1 MLSHFH
7 GIQHADDHKRIYQ
20 GLDVEIDIA
29 EGRVILG
36 QFFILKFDFS
46 TINRSTNIEDANT
59 FLKTN
64 IANSLRLFYKT
75 YSPYLPISFL
85 TTLIVKIPPVLSRFV
100 MLFLQLEKGE
110 EVLVFRVL
118 VIDCPLPRSP

>member
-29 EGRVILG
+29 KGRVISG
-36 QFFILKFDFS
+36 QFVILKFNFS

-59 FLKTN
+59 FPKTN

-75 YSPYLPISFL
+75 YSPYLGGNENKLFDNIDREDPSSSLL
-85 TTLIVKIPPVLSRFV
+85 TCIESVRDAILTARERGGGSDI
-100 MLFLQLEKGE
+100 
-110 EVLVFRVL
+110 
-118 VIDCPLPRSP
+118 